1 MAPRGVPAA
10 ALRPEHPCPHT
21 YEKGPHIRTI
31 ARNHTRRLASLR
43 QELTEA
49 TRHNGAH
56 DTTGTPVPPLEAWS
70 HYDTPPRRGQL
81 PLLRELDP
89 RTGTYEIRVSGK
101 LRYELRRAEPAQR
114 IDIVVDRDPD
124 NATGITVYINGTKV
138 TGPGIN
144 VHVID
149 PGASGADHNWFDNT
163 TSHDD
168 AVPEAVRDEIDE
180 LAADYHKRM
189 HHCRRTTCDG

>member
-1 MAPRGVPAA
+1 M
-10 ALRPEHPCPHT
+10 
-21 YEKGPHIRTI
+21 
-31 ARNHTRRLASLR
+31 
-43 QELTEA
+43 
-49 TRHNGAH
+49 TRHNGAR

-70 HYDTPPRRGQL
+70 HYDNPPRSGQW

-124 NATGITVYINGTKV
+124 NETAITVYINGTKV

-144 VHVID
+144 IHAVD
-149 PGASGADHNWFDNT
+149 PGASNADHAWFKDIT
-163 TSHDD
+163 DHDET
-168 AVPEAVRDEIDE
+168 VPEAVRAEIDE
-180 LAADYHKRM
+180 LAADYHKRKS
-189 HHCRRTTCDG
+189 CCSRATCHG